1 MSTRTME
8 SGKKRRVAA
17 GRAALALV
25 LALGLGLPVAA
36 FGTGEGS
43 AMSFGEEL
51 SDVPGPTENAKAL
64 VTTTGEGAD
73 SAGKAGGEA
82 GSTGETDGNAGSGLE
97 DSASGEKG
105 PAHGDDSGTLG
116 EGADGAG
123 SSIPV
128 REGDSGD
135 EGSKDPEQV
144 SDGSSE
150 ERPAAEL
157 AGVSIEPLSVAS
169 PTVEVDTQLYLKEQN
184 GQTTYSTEADG
195 ANPQAYT
202 GPITLEFKDGS
213 ASVTVEGAADI
224 IIAKG
229 TTLTGANDGP
239 VFDFKSGASTL
250 TIAEGASVSLTGASD
265 YAAIRVTESATLTL
279 LGAGSLRATGGD
291 GFGSPAIG
299 AGWNDDDPFGAV
311 RLAMTGSLR
320 LDGVGEAPALGD
332 VLDTNPAG
340 SVEFLSGSSVLTS
353 GGTWKSP
360 AVNVAEATVAGGSF
374 TLSGQAKPTLYGT
387 YATGPAAP
395 FPVTGVQLTGL
406 PAGLD
411 LTQVAI
417 TIGESAVYDPGFFK
431 EGDNG
436 ASAGYNV
443 AGFNPLVE
451 GAAPCVYLPK
461 SDSLKAGAKI
471 KIAFGDGSYE
481 GILGGGE
488 QSLSVSLQYVPNEYV
503 ERGVKDPTLDLN
515 LRWGPIQLRD
525 ELGVQKQYR
534 YYPDREWT
542 DYQGTLTLTGGNRD
556 YEPDDTMPDYVSH
569 ARGLLSVLSGD
580 HKVNLKNTFVDIDT
594 DTPAVSVTG
603 GATVELTLY
612 GSNDFRTG
620 GIDSGAT
627 APTIFIGEGSTLTV
641 GGKGKLNVTNYGDP
655 ASRFDEGW
663 GCAAIGAGSGI
674 SKGGGRYAKGGT
686 FVMRGGTL
694 TVRRDSGDTEWGV
707 AIGAGQG
714 GTFGSIIITGGNLST
729 SSPFALGGAP
739 RMSER
744 NTPAGKVQQVLISG
758 GTVNLGRSWR
768 GIANV
773 DSCRITGGSVLPAGN
788 GVIVE
793 PVAQAAAAPLS
804 AVAFDAPV
812 SDVAVALADD
822 GGVAALAEEGG
833 ADVDAGAAPGA
844 DGGTTGADDG
854 NLDGESTSVTPVNA
868 FGEELVPV
876 TFMGLPA
883 DTNLADI
890 GFHIVNIDL
899 NGAERG
905 LDDSVAVNEYGVY
918 DVVTTDDGSMTFY
931 LTNGQ
936 AYRRLVLAAW
946 NGGTYAGMIAPG
958 ADGAMACMM
967 RPTDA
972 TLFYEGHT
980 FEDGWLCE
988 DAGIFWATDG
998 SITGS
1003 EKGPALTAIRF
1014 ATPIEGLTINYAAD
1028 NGAGF
1033 GEMVASDDI
1042 TGELMEPMVSLK
1054 ASLSGEAAAG
1064 RGIEY
1069 RAYVQDAGW
1078 TPWARDGEAT
1088 RASGDAPVLAVEAR
1102 LTGGDADDAGAEEDS
1117 SPDISEAVNPDRVD
1131 DFGKDADET
1140 KKLPETGDAASA
1152 MLGWALAA
1160 AVAAAAALA
1169 ACAARSRRAAGL
1181 APSARAAAG
1190 RLPQRRR

>member
-25 LALGLGLPVAA
+25 LVLGLGLPAAA

-43 AMSFGEEL
+43 ATSFGEEL
-51 SDVPGPTENAKAL
+51 SDVPGPAENAGVQVPA
-64 VTTTGEGAD
+64 TGESAD
-73 SAGKAGGEA
+73 SAGKATGG
-82 GSTGETDGNAGSGLE
+82 NPGSGLE

-105 PAHGDDSGTLG
+105 PAHGGDSGTLG
-116 EGADGAG
+116 EGADDTG
-123 SSIPV
+123 SGTPV

-135 EGSKDPEQV
+135 EGSKDPGTS
-144 SDGSSE
+144 SDGNSE
-150 ERPAAEL
+150 EGPAAEL
-157 AGVSIEPLSVAS
+157 AGVSVEPLSVAS
-169 PTVEVDTQLYLKEQN
+169 PTVEVSEQLYLKEQN
-184 GQTTYSTEADG
+184 GQTTYSTEAG
-195 ANPQAYT
+195 GVSPQAYT

-213 ASVTVEGAADI
+213 ASVAVTVEGAADI
-224 IIAKG
+224 VIAKDAS
-229 TTLTGANDGP
+229 LTGAGGP
-239 VFDFKSGASTL
+239 VFDFKSGTSTL
-250 TIAEGASVSLTGASD
+250 TVDEGASVSLTGASD
-265 YAAIRVTESATLTL
+265 CAAIRVAESATLTL

-299 AGWNDDDPFGAV
+299 TGWNDDDPFGTV

-320 LDGVGEAPALGD
+320 LDGVGEAPAVGD
-332 VLDTNPAG
+332 VVYDDPAG
-340 SVEFLSGSSVLTS
+340 SVAFLSGSSALTS

-374 TLSGQAKPTLYGT
+374 TLSGQSKPTLYGT
-387 YATGPAAP
+387 YATGPAAL

-417 TIGESAVYDPGFFK
+417 TIGESTVYDPGFFK
-431 EGDNG
+431 EDDNG

-461 SDSLKAGAKI
+461 SDNLKAGAKI

-542 DYQGTLTLTGGNRD
+542 DYQGTLTLTGGNWD

-641 GGKGKLNVTNYGDP
+641 GGKGKLNVANYGDP
-655 ASRFDEGW
+655 AWRFDEGW

-694 TVRRDSGDTEWGV
+694 TVRRDGGNTEWGA

-714 GTFGSIIITGGNLST
+714 GTFGSIIITGGNLSA
-729 SSPFALGGAP
+729 SSQIALGGAP

-758 GTVNLGRSWR
+758 GTVNLGSSWR

-793 PVAQAAAAPLS
+793 PAAQAAAPLS

-812 SDVAVALADD
+812 NDVAVALADD
-822 GGVAALAEEGG
+822 GGAVALAEEGDAG
-833 ADVDAGAAPGA
+833 VDADAAADAGGSSSGAVDGDAEGDA
-844 DGGTTGADDG
+844 DP
-854 NLDGESTSVTPVNA
+854 VTPVNA

-905 LDDSVAVNEYGVY
+905 LGDPVAVNEYGVY

-946 NGGTYAGMIAPG
+946 DGGTYAGMIAPG
-958 ADGAMACMM
+958 ADGAMACAM

-988 DAGIFWATDG
+988 DADIFWATDG

-1014 ATPIEGLTINYAAD
+1014 ATPVEGLTINYAAD

-1042 TGELMEPMVSLK
+1042 TGEMMEPMVSLK

-1088 RASGDAPVLAVEAR
+1088 QASGDAPVLAVEAR
-1102 LTGGDADDAGAEEDS
+1102 LTGGDADDAGAAEDS
-1117 SPDISEAVNPDRVD
+1117 SPDISETANPDRVD
-1131 DFGKDADET
+1131 DSGKDAAGA
-1140 KKLPETGDAASA
+1140 KQLPETGDAASA

-1169 ACAARSRRAAGL
+1169 ACAVRSRRAASL
-1181 APSARAAAG
+1181 APSARGAAG